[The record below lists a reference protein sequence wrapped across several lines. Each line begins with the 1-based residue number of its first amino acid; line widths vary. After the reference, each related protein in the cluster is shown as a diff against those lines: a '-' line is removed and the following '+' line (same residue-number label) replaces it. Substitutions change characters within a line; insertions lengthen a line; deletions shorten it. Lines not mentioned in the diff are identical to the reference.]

1 MVCQGARGEQ
11 GLVGVSLRYVLCL
24 VKRGGGRDWMG
35 RDGRGERHVVGG
47 CTTVHVQVDDGMG
60 GIDWCWVME

>member
-1 MVCQGARGEQ
+1 MCQGARGEQ

-35 RDGRGERHVVGG
+35 RDGRGKRARGWWVYYCA
-47 CTTVHVQVDDGMG
+47 CTG
-60 GIDWCWVME
+60 